1 MSTEAAS
8 KSQSKARW
16 QVQMRRAI
24 FSASGRSCR
33 TPAAATGVSVARAG
47 GGGRTGDAERANKQF
62 NQTAYMLAA
71 QARRVSCRLTAT
83 RWLDTARHRALS
95 PGRAAPSDGAF
106 DKSAR

>member
-1 MSTEAAS
+1 MSTESAS

-47 GGGRTGDAERANKQF
+47 GGRTGDAERANKQF

-83 RWLDTARHRALS
+83 RWLDTDRHRALS
-95 PGRAAPSDGAF
+95 PGESC
-106 DKSAR
+106 SAI